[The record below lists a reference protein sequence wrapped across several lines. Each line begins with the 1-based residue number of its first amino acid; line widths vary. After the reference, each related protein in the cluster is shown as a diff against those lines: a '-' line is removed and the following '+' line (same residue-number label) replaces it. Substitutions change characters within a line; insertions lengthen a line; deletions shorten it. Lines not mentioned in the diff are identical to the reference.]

1 MIATIAAYKEA
12 IMASSGDK
20 LRSAPAV
27 STAGQASSIS
37 HAPPSDAVSVDL
49 SVSHDVFSAVD
60 NYFNMGSSG
69 RFDAF
74 HSLNRADKEQFIK
87 IVAELARSGY
97 MGYEELVVNKKVERH
112 EISTQ
117 IGDHRLENARLYDRP
132 KPPAS

>member
-117 IGDHRLENARLYDRP
+117 IGDHRLENARVYDRP
-132 KPPAS
+132 KTPTS